1 MKATSFALSFFIL
14 TLAGWN
20 VHAQDFKKHGW
31 SQATL
36 DKANTAANT
45 GFLSEEEKNVI
56 LYTNLARIKPDK
68 FAGTIKPIWEA
79 YSDNKYGE
87 IDDLN
92 NNKWFQSL
100 LEDLKEMEPAPLL
113 YPHKQLYKAA
123 RYHAKDM
130 GKTGKTG
137 HTSSDGTSFVKRVTS
152 YADSIPL
159 SENCSYGYNK
169 GFDIV
174 MQFLVDENVK
184 SLAHRVNSL
193 NPKYTK
199 VGVSIQPHEKYNY
212 NCVMDFGGEK
222 P

>member
-1 MKATSFALSFFIL
+1 MKVTNFFICL
-14 TLAGWN
+14 FLFFFTSW
-20 VHAQDFKKHGW
+20 VTHAQDFKNHGW

-36 DKANTAANT
+36 EKANTAANT
-45 GFLSEEEKNVI
+45 SYLTKEEKQVI
-56 LYTNLARIKPDK
+56 LFTNLARIKPDK
-68 FAGTIKPIWEA
+68 FAGTIQPIWEA
-79 YSDNKYGE
+79 HSDNKYGE
-87 IDDLN
+87 IDDLDN
-92 NNKWFQSL
+92 SKWFQSL
-100 LEDLKEMEPAPLL
+100 LEDLRKMEPAPLL
-113 YPHKQLYKAA
+113 HPHKSLYKAA

-130 GKTGKTG
+130 GETGKTG

-159 SENCSYGYNK
+159 SENCSYGYQK

-174 MQFLVDENVK
+174 MQFLVDKDVP
-184 SLAHRVNSL
+184 SLSHRKNSL